1 MRRAAQHFSTREAIV
16 YNDQRLTFA
25 EAWARGVKLANAL
38 LAMGLQPGDRVGVLE
53 DNSVQA
59 ADFFQAAAI
68 ANLVRVPLYPR
79 NGRSA
84 HLHMLGH
91 TDCRAVLVSA
101 VHAHEIQEIGADL
114 PGLEHVVVR
123 DDSYEGWLAQQSD
136 VDPDVTIEPDNY
148 FIIRHTGGTT
158 GLSKGVAYTHKAWL
172 AAGRDW
178 FYTFPPV
185 EPGDKCL
192 HLGPISHGSGY
203 QYLPIWLAGG
213 CNVMVDHFE
222 TSETLALM
230 EGEQINFCFM
240 VPTMV
245 MSMRKKVMLQQFL

>member
-1 MRRAAQHFSTREAIV
+1 MRRAAQHYSTREAIV

-123 DDSYEGWLAQQSD
+123 DDSYEEWLAQQSD

-158 GLSKGVAYTHKAWL
+158 
-172 AAGRDW
+172 R
-178 FYTFPPV
+178 
-185 EPGDKCL
+185 
-192 HLGPISHGSGY
+192 GY
-203 QYLPIWLAGG
+203 QRASLTLTKLGLPLGVIGFTPSRRLNLVTSACTWVQFHMAPDTSTCRSGWLGDA
-213 CNVMVDHFE
+213 
-222 TSETLALM
+222 TSWWITLR
-230 EGEQINFCFM
+230 Q
-240 VPTMV
+240 VKPW
-245 MSMRKKVMLQQFL
+245 R

>member
-1 MRRAAQHFSTREAIV
+1 MCRAAQHYSGREAII

-25 EAWARGVKLANAL
+25 EAWARGVKLANGL

-59 ADFFQAAAI
+59 ADFSAAAI

-79 NGRSA
+79 NGRHATSA
-84 HLHMLGH
+84 HARSHQLPRLTGERSA
-91 TDCRAVLVSA
+91 CRSPGL
-101 VHAHEIQEIGADL
+101 QDDL
-114 PGLEHVVVR
+114 PDLEHVFVR
-123 DDSYEGWLAQQSD
+123 DDGYESWLAQQSD
-136 VDPDVTIEPDNY
+136 VDPDIAVESGGDY

-158 GLSKGVAYTHKAWL
+158 GPSKGVAYTHKARL

-203 QYLPIWLAGG
+203 QYLPAGRR
-213 CNVMVDHFE
+213 
-222 TSETLALM
+222 L
-230 EGEQINFCFM
+230 
-240 VPTMV
+240 
-245 MSMRKKVMLQQFL
+245 